1 MQYKAIKLVKR
12 PELQITPDSF
22 EVVLMQVPALQ
33 AGEILLKQTHMSLDP
48 AMRGWMSA
56 DRHSYIPPVELGEI
70 MRSSGAAEV
79 IDSKNDKFPVGT
91 KLTGMFGWTEYLV
104 SNGKG
109 MQVVPNDIDVEAAL
123 CVLGL
128 PGLTAYH
135 GFNELASPLLGE
147 TIVISG
153 AAGSVGSMVGQLAK
167 NEGLHVVGVAGSGE
181 KCRWLVDEL
190 GFDAALNYKD
200 PNLKNAFATSIP
212 NGIDIY
218 FENTGGPIQQFAYD
232 RMNANGRIIVC
243 GMIADY
249 NASALSPGPN
259 WMNMIRKRLTI
270 KGYAM
275 PDHWRRFP
283 EISDQLATYLRD
295 GKLQYRAHVIHGLES
310 AIDGINLLFTGNNNG
325 KLLVQL

>member
-1 MQYKAIKLVKR
+1 MQYKAIRLVKR

-22 EVVLMQVPALQ
+22 EVVSLHTPALQ

-56 DRHSYIPPVELGEI
+56 DKHSYIAPVELGEI

-79 IDSKNDKFPVGT
+79 VESKNDKFPVGT
-91 KLTGMFGWTEYLV
+91 RLTGMFGWTEYLI

-109 MQVVPNDIDVEAAL
+109 LQPIPDDIDVEAAL

-135 GFNELASPLLGE
+135 GFSELASPASGE

-167 NEGLHVVGVAGSGE
+167 LEGLRVVGVAGSDE
-181 KCRWLVDEL
+181 KCSWLQKEL
-190 GFDAALNYKD
+190 GFDVALNYRD
-200 PNLKNAFATSIP
+200 PNLKKTLAAAVP
-212 NGIDIY
+212 NGVDIY

-232 RMNANGRIIVC
+232 RMNVNGRIIVC

-259 WMNMIRKRLTI
+259 WLNMVRKRLTI

-283 EISDQLATYLRD
+283 EIS
-295 GKLQYRAHVIHGLES
+295 GKLAATLREGKLHYRAHVIHGLES
-310 AIDGINLLFTGNNNG
+310 AIEGINLLFSGGNNG

>member
-12 PELQITPDSF
+12 PELQITPDCF
-22 EVVLMQVPALQ
+22 EVVSLQTPALQ

-56 DRHSYIPPVELGEI
+56 DKHSYIPPVELGEI

-79 IDSKNDKFPVGT
+79 VESKNDKLPVGT
-91 KLTGMFGWTEYLV
+91 RLTGMFGWTEYLV

-109 MQVVPNDIDVEAAL
+109 LQLIPADINVEAAL

-135 GFNELASPLLGE
+135 GFNELASPASGE

-167 NEGLHVVGVAGSGE
+167 NEGLRVVGVTGSDE
-181 KCRWLVDEL
+181 KCSWLQQEL
-190 GFDAALNYKD
+190 GFDVALNYRD
-200 PNLKNAFATSIP
+200 PNLRKALAAAVP

-232 RMNANGRIIVC
+232 RMNVNGRIIVC

-249 NASALSPGPN
+249 NAAALSPGPN
-259 WMNMIRKRLTI
+259 WLNMVRKRLTI

-283 EISDQLATYLRD
+283 EISERLAVTLRE
-295 GKLQYRAHVIHGLES
+295 GKLHYRSHVIHGLES
-310 AIDGINLLFTGNNNG
+310 AVEGINLLFSGGNNG